1 VDYSLTCTRQSAPRP
16 VWPWWLCAWRREV
29 NVLIDPTVTH
39 VSVARNFSSIFTFA
53 APRSSLAHMNR
64 FWFSASYYYG
74 FFGYNR
80 RGLQS
85 RAR

>member
-1 VDYSLTCTRQSAPRP
+1 
-16 VWPWWLCAWRREV
+16 
-29 NVLIDPTVTH
+29 
-39 VSVARNFSSIFTFA
+39 
-53 APRSSLAHMNR
+53 MNR

-85 RAR
+85 RVR